1 MNGQLYQYYVKGSN
15 YNKILVDTIGDCEVL
30 EKLTDLT
37 TGIADLEESFKKIH
51 MIFNEQLS
59 DTKSDNYE
67 CLLEIFTELWCEFRH
82 IKHHIQQNEDSMLE
96 LTNYLAEKSS
106 DK

>member
-37 TGIADLEESFKKIH
+37 TGIADLE
-51 MIFNEQLS
+51 
-59 DTKSDNYE
+59 
-67 CLLEIFTELWCEFRH
+67 
-82 IKHHIQQNEDSMLE
+82 
-96 LTNYLAEKSS
+96 KSS
-106 DK
+106 TRAMGRCL